1 MYFGY
6 YEHSLDEKG
15 RLVLPRKLREGLS
28 EGSLLYILKGF
39 EGCLSVYN
47 EEEFN
52 KLCVEASNI
61 SFNKKNSR
69 SYLRVV
75 LGSVVELSLDKVNR
89 LQIPAHILNKY
100 QISRNV
106 ALIGVG
112 DHFEIWDLE
121 AYKAYEKDA
130 LSHFEDIAES
140 LKDGE

>member
-1 MYFGY
+1 MYFGHF
-6 YEHSLDEKG
+6 EHTLDEKG
-15 RLVLPRKLREGLS
+15 RLSLPRKLREGLS

-39 EGCLSVYN
+39 EGCLSVYT
-47 EEEFN
+47 EAEFQ
-52 KLCVEASNI
+52 KLCEECSNI

-69 SYLRVV
+69 SYLRIM

-89 LQIPAHILNKY
+89 LQLPTQILNKY

-106 ALIGVG
+106 ALIGVR

-130 LSHFEDIAES
+130 LARFEDIAET
-140 LKDGE
+140 LNNGD